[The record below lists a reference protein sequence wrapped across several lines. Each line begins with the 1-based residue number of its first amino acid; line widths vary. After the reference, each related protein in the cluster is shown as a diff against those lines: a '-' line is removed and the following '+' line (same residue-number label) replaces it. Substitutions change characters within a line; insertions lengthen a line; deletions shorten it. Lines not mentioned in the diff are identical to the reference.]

1 MKNLIENF
9 AYRLS
14 LFCRWNQTPLSE
26 AMRHRHYAVVKYI
39 KEYLD
44 NNPNAGNERP
54 YEFETTG
61 VTAV

>member
-1 MKNLIENF
+1 
-9 AYRLS
+9 
-14 LFCRWNQTPLSE
+14 
-26 AMRHRHYAVVKYI
+26 MRHRHYAVVKYI